1 MSNEIDFDGAR
12 IFAIPMRARFRGIT
26 VREGMLIEG
35 PFGWGEFCPF
45 ADYDDTVSASWL
57 ATTIEQC
64 TLGWP
69 EPVRAR
75 IPINCTVPAVG
86 PERAY
91 EVTAHSGCRTAK
103 VKVADHPES
112 LAEDLARVEAVR
124 AALGPDGA
132 IRVDANG
139 VWDTDTAV
147 SHIRQLDKAASGL
160 EYVEQPCHTIEE
172 LAAVRRQVEVR
183 IAADESI
190 RRAED
195 PLRVAVAG
203 AADIAVIKCTPLG
216 GVRRSLQVAEAAGL
230 PCVVSSALET
240 SVGLAAQVAL
250 AAALPDLA
258 FACGLG
264 TLSLLDSDIVSG
276 PDSLSA
282 VDGYL
287 PVPRTPPAPDLSLL
301 DTYELADPEQS
312 AWWRD
317 RLTRVRAI
325 HDTHHTGLPSRHERF
340 AGHFAEG
347 QVRSCRGR
355 ASIRRRAMPT
365 SSHPV
370 MQMAI
375 SASHGHTGPSDSRL
389 VNSSGAT
396 TVAVPQES
404 WCVPR

>member
-1 MSNEIDFDGAR
+1 MTNEIDFDGAR
-12 IFAIPMRARFRGIT
+12 IYAIPMRARFRGIT

-35 PFGWGEFCPF
+35 PAGWGEFCPF

-69 EPVRAR
+69 EPVRDR

-86 PERAY
+86 PERAH
-91 EVTAHSGCRTAK
+91 AIAANSGCRTAK

-112 LAEDLARVEAVR
+112 LA
-124 AALGPDGA
+124 
-132 IRVDANG
+132 
-139 VWDTDTAV
+139 
-147 SHIRQLDKAASGL
+147 
-160 EYVEQPCHTIEE
+160 
-172 LAAVRRQVEVR
+172 AVRRQVDVR

-203 AADIAVIKCTPLG
+203 AADVAVIKCTPLG
-216 GVRRSLQVAEAAGL
+216 GVRRSLEVAEAAGL

-250 AAALPDLA
+250 AGALPELDL
-258 FACGLG
+258 ACGLG
-264 TLSLLDSDIVSG
+264 TLSLLNSDLVSG
-276 PDSLSA
+276 SESLRA

-301 DTYELADPEQS
+301 NTYELTDPDQA

-317 RLTRVRAI
+317 RLTRVRTMY
-325 HDTHHTGLPSRHERF
+325 DTHHT
-340 AGHFAEG
+340 
-347 QVRSCRGR
+347 
-355 ASIRRRAMPT
+355 
-365 SSHPV
+365 
-370 MQMAI
+370 
-375 SASHGHTGPSDSRL
+375 D
-389 VNSSGAT
+389 
-396 TVAVPQES
+396 
-404 WCVPR
+404 